1 MSLLDHLKAINPS
14 VEKFYSQNVLDS
26 NGTKVGTKYIC
37 ATSDGSIISGG
48 TSPSDELAKRIAV
61 AEAFER
67 SYLDLIKKDQG
78 FRNKF
83 LWGKFPSSSGF
94 AAGFDWQSTRYRAIC
109 EGLERW
115 AWSQWIDKK
124 SFLPSLDPKNL
135 KLTPLAQEF
144 LRPFNETFWFKKN
157 FQISISK
164 EENLNLS
171 FVVFLGCF
179 TDGIYAGSRVSTESE
194 DLFSHPIIEGNRN
207 FHNFQIYK
215 KEPFELKDII
225 EKRAYFFAE
234 NKKSAFDQ
242 IKLATNENWA
252 IPQILLLEEFATGN
266 PQVFLFRCLLEDFI
280 GWHLGPVER
289 FVY

>member
-14 VEKFYSQNVLDS
+14 IEKFYSQDILAS
-26 NGTKVGTKYIC
+26 TGKKIGSKFIC
-37 ATSDGSIISGG
+37 ATKDESIISGG
-48 TSPSDELAKRIAV
+48 TATSEELAKRIAV

-67 SYLDLIKKDQG
+67 SYLEIIKKDQG
-78 FRNKF
+78 LRNKF
-83 LWGKFPSSSGF
+83 AWEKFPSSSGF
-94 AAGFDWQSTRYRAIC
+94 AAGFDRQSTRYRAIC

-124 SFLPSLDPKNL
+124 SFLPTLNPKNL
-135 KLTPLAQEF
+135 NLNPLAQEL

-157 FQISISK
+157 FQLSISK
-164 EENLNLS
+164 EENLDLS

-179 TDGIYAGSRVSTESE
+179 TDGVCAGSRVSTESD
-194 DLFSHPIIEGNRN
+194 DLFSHPIIEANRN

-215 KEPFELKDII
+215 KNPFELKDII

-234 NKKSAFDQ
+234 NKNSAFDQ
-242 IKLATNENWA
+242 INHATNENWGT
-252 IPQILLLEEFATGN
+252 PQIFLLEEFTTGN
-266 PQVFLFRCLLEDFI
+266 PQVFLYRCLLEDFI
-280 GWHLGPVER
+280 GWHLGSVER